1 MEKDRRTRLS
11 ADPSA
16 VTCALFFAFAAWLAA
31 SPAGAAGKERSV
43 PEEQFLSGECIRI
56 WIPADT
62 GTTFDTVYAID
73 GQGMADL
80 PIAGRIVV
88 AGKNRLNIEKYLGEL
103 WAPYLKDTHVQATP
117 AIRVSVTGGVKLPGY
132 YYPHPDQNVYDV
144 INMAGGPLLPYDLDE
159 IEHRRAG
166 SALND
171 DLAEK
176 ISAGHTLREAGIA
189 SGDEIVVP
197 IVRKV
202 SWPEAIPLIA
212 TALTIVLNALTLYI
226 LVATGEN

>member
-1 MEKDRRTRLS
+1 MENDRRPRMS
-11 ADPSA
+11 S
-16 VTCALFFAFAAWLAA
+16 VLFVFAFALASGLAA
-31 SPAGAAGKERSV
+31 PPAAAAGKERAV
-43 PEEQFLSGECIRI
+43 PAEQFLSGECIKI
-56 WIPADT
+56 EIPADT
-62 GTTFDTVYAID
+62 STLFDTVYAID

-88 AGKNRLNIEKYLGEL
+88 AGKSRQNIEKYLGEL

-117 AIRVSVTGGVKLPGY
+117 AIRVSVTGGVKFPGY

-166 SALND
+166 NTLSD
-171 DLAEK
+171 DLADN
-176 ISAGHTLREAGIA
+176 ISAGQTLREAGID

-202 SWPEAIPLIA
+202 SWPEAIPLIS

-226 LVATGEN
+226 LVATGGE